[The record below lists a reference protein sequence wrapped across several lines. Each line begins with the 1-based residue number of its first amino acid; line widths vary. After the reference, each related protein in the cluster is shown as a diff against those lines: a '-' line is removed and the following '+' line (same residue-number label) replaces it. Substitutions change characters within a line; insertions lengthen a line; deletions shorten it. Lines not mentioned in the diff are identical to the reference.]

1 MANFSNSLIPE
12 LFLLIILY
20 GLWKKTDVFSAFL
33 QGASQGLA
41 DAVEIFP
48 ALLALMTAIAVF
60 KASGALEILSYAAG
74 PLLTSVGLPREV
86 FPLVLL
92 RPLSGS
98 GALVIFQDILN
109 SCGADSYPGRVASV
123 MQGST
128 ETTFYTIA
136 LYLGSAKITK
146 TRHCV
151 PSALA
156 ADISGMII
164 SGLAVRLLFYSLF

>member
-1 MANFSNSLIPE
+1 MANFSNSLIPG

-74 PLLTSVGLPREV
+74 PLLTSVGLPRGNGIP
-86 FPLVLL
+86 FGAAAAAFRQWSIGNFSGYFKLL
-92 RPLSGS
+92 W
-98 GALVIFQDILN
+98 
-109 SCGADSYPGRVASV
+109 C
-123 MQGST
+123 
-128 ETTFYTIA
+128 
-136 LYLGSAKITK
+136 
-146 TRHCV
+146 
-151 PSALA
+151 
-156 ADISGMII
+156 
-164 SGLAVRLLFYSLF
+164 